1 MPSSAPLRRL
11 QVSLTEWAES
21 LKGSMRTLCFG
32 FVRPPSLL
40 SQPRADNVSCLQ
52 DSFPLN
58 LGATPIQVFI
68 DGVKQFDQ
76 PHVVERPFD
85 QSIPPSASDSASR
98 STAINRVTGKLS
110 YAPIRV
116 VEEVV
121 FTNVRSVYEVNKENR
136 VTQTFGDVGLQPG
149 RANVVVRDAVVVCT
163 GSCRDFTAG
172 IENVVDLRGGSLIP
186 GLVTYGGTLGVSEI
200 GPEPS
205 TNDGIG
211 HDVLAGGVPAVLK
224 GDLIRG
230 VEALSLGQ
238 KFIP

>member
-1 MPSSAPLRRL
+1 
-11 QVSLTEWAES
+11 
-21 LKGSMRTLCFG
+21 MRTSCFG
-32 FVRPPSLL
+32 FVRPSSLL
-40 SQPRADNVSCLQ
+40 SQPRTDNVPRLQ

-58 LGATPIQVFI
+58 LGATPVQVFI

-76 PHVVERPFD
+76 PHVVNRPSD

-98 STAINRVTGKLS
+98 ATAVDRVTGKSS
-110 YAPIRV
+110 YAPKNV

-121 FTNVRSVYEVNKENR
+121 FTNVRSVYEVNKEGR
-136 VTQTFGDVGLQPG
+136 VSQTFGNVGLQPG

-163 GSCRDFTAG
+163 GSCRDFTSG

-186 GLVTYGGTLGVSEI
+186 GLVTYGGPLGVSEI

-205 TNDGIG
+205 TNDGNG
-211 HDVLAGGVPAVLK
+211 HDVLAGGVPVVLK